1 MPRPTPP
8 PPPRPPPPRPSPK
21 TPPPPPGGGTGP
33 ARPYTP
39 SQSASIIAQLA
50 YPVNRPNA
58 LNPHR
63 DVRLQSETPIW
74 PSIGC
79 LMLMVQSQ
87 GDPRL
92 TSPAQALSCL
102 FMGTMAD
109 RSGKFCAL
117 LVALLAGFATMP
129 LLQPYFIASSDGLY
143 HLYRLMEYDA
153 VLKDGVWYT
162 RWAPDFFFGLG
173 MPLFNFYAPLTYY
186 LGEVFHLLG
195 AGYLD
200 SLRLLAVAAM

>member
-87 GDPRL
+87 
-92 TSPAQALSCL
+92 LSL
-102 FMGTMAD
+102 
-109 RSGKFCAL
+109 AL
-117 LVALLAGFATMP
+117 LDWPEARGKKEADKWRP
-129 LLQPYFIASSDGLY
+129 RP
-143 HLYRLMEYDA
+143 
-153 VLKDGVWYT
+153 
-162 RWAPDFFFGLG
+162 
-173 MPLFNFYAPLTYY
+173 
-186 LGEVFHLLG
+186 
-195 AGYLD
+195 
-200 SLRLLAVAAM
+200 